1 MIVKNNYNE
10 CVTNLACSI
19 RKYFELDYH
28 HSTLKE
34 VDELLEK
41 NHPKNV
47 VMILCDGM
55 GSRILDK
62 VLDSDSFLMKNRLK
76 EITTVFPATT
86 VAATTSITTGLNP
99 VETAMLGW
107 DMYYKEIDKVITTFK
122 DCEKDNPNQE
132 PLEEAI
138 NYKKSHM
145 RTKTITKE
153 INEKGKYTGYGLFPF
168 GKNPYKDENEMDEKI
183 IKYCN
188 EPGKKFIYAYQE
200 EPDSSMHHLGTYH
213 ERVKHIIRDINK
225 RVEAISNKVE
235 DTIIIVIAD
244 HGHVPVENI
253 HLEDYPDI
261 VDCLQR
267 NTSIE
272 PRAVNFSIKEGKK
285 EEFVER
291 FNKHFGK
298 DFDLYKMEDVIE
310 SHLFGDGEENEVYR
324 DILGDF
330 LAIGKT
336 NKTILYQGN
345 SELLSQHAGY
355 TDEEIYVPLIIVNKG
370 KAQ

>member
-1 MIVKNNYNE
+1 MKVKNNYNE
-10 CVTNLACSI
+10 CITNLACSI

-28 HSTLKE
+28 HNTLKE
-34 VDELLEK
+34 VDELLDK
-41 NHPKNV
+41 NQPKNV

-62 VLDSDSFLMKNRLK
+62 ILDSNSFLIKNRLK

-107 DMYYKEIDKVITTFK
+107 DMYYKDLDKVITTFK
-122 DCEKDNPNQE
+122 SCEKSDPNHTV
-132 PLEEAI
+132 LEEAI
-138 NYKKSHM
+138 NYNNCHM
-145 RTKTITKE
+145 KTKPITKE
-153 INEKGKYTGYGLFPF
+153 INEKGKYIGYGLYPF
-168 GKNPYKDENEMDEKI
+168 GKDPYKDEKEMDEKI

-200 EPDSSMHHLGTYH
+200 EPDASMHCLGTYH
-213 ERVKHIIRDINK
+213 EKVKQIIRDINR
-225 RVEAISNKVE
+225 RVEEISNKVE
-235 DTIIIVIAD
+235 DTLIIVVAD
-244 HGHVPVENI
+244 HGHISVENI
-253 HLEDYPDI
+253 HLKDYPDI
-261 VDCLQR
+261 VDCLLR

-272 PRAVNFSIKEGKK
+272 PRAVNFFIKEGRK
-285 EEFVER
+285 EEFVEL
-291 FNKHFGK
+291 FNKYFGK
-298 DFDLYKMEDVIE
+298 DFDLYNIEEVIE

-324 DILGDF
+324 DILGDY

-355 TDEEIYVPLIIVNKG
+355 TDEEIYVPLIVINKE
-370 KAQ
+370 KS